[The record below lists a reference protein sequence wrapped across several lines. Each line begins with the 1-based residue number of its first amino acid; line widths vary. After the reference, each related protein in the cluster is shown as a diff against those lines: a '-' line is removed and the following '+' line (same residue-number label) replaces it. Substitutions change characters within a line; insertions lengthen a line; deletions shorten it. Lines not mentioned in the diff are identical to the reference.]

1 MKEIQFIA
9 TDMDHTLLTS
19 DGQLPPG
26 LIATVKELK
35 QQGIT
40 FAAASGR
47 PLYTLLETFA
57 ELRHEMSFIA
67 DNGGLILHQDEII
80 FNSELPQTDYQK
92 MVAFA
97 KESSGIPIVCGMDAA
112 YIEKRHQNYEPVY
125 RTFYSQIQFV
135 EDLSEVAVTA
145 DKFTLYFPEQ
155 NSRENFAEIF
165 DPAFGKD
172 YSVVVSGPEWI
183 DIMNKGVDKGSAM
196 AIMSEQLAIPFE
208 QMMAFGDTYNDI
220 GMLKQVGHSYIMANG
235 TPEVAQYAKFTAPS
249 NDEYGVLQVL
259 KKVLAAKGK

>member
-1 MKEIQFIA
+1 MKNIQFIA

-19 DGQLPPG
+19 TGELPPG
-26 LIATVKELK
+26 LIETVRELK
-35 QQGIT
+35 QKGIT

-47 PLYTLLETFA
+47 PLYTLLDTFQ
-57 ELRHEMSFIA
+57 ELRHDMSFIA
-67 DNGGLILHQDEII
+67 DNGGLILHEDKVI
-80 FNSELPQTDYQK
+80 FNSELPQKDYQK

-97 KESSGIPIVCGMDAA
+97 QESSGIPVICGMNAA
-112 YIEKRHQNYEPVY
+112 YIESKYQNYEAVF
-125 RTFYSQIQFV
+125 RTFYTQIEFV
-135 EDLSEVAVTA
+135 EDLSQVEVTA

-155 NSRENFAEIF
+155 NSQANFAAIF
-165 DPAFGKD
+165 EPTFGGD

-196 AIMSEQLAIPFE
+196 EIMSQKLAIPFDN
-208 QMMAFGDTYNDI
+208 MMAFGDTYNDV

-235 TPEVAQYAKFTAPS
+235 TPEVAKFAKYTAPS

-259 KKVLAAKGK
+259 KEVLTSKQ